1 MAGCAAGAG
10 VPELDV
16 EESPELLSALE
27 DDAESEDEPSPW
39 ESEDE
44 VSALLVAEVDPLWE
58 SVE

>member
-1 MAGCAAGAG
+1 M
-10 VPELDV
+10 PELDV